1 MNDQSVALGRRENT
15 LSDNLLYD
23 FYRQRGDRKIS
34 TFMEMVTNM
43 TSFLVVVDDFES
55 METNSGGT
63 LATAILVACGPS
75 LEVALNG
82 DGTQLPDSLFAL
94 HNVTPE
100 QQAKAQQWL
109 AECWYT
115 CEKTSDM
122 DDSTLAGV
130 SRKPVPE
137 LSTRIPS
144 YGKSAWWKFVSRFMQ
159 ATLGFDV
166 KEKKSSQDV
175 AGGSAAIRYKL
186 VACGFW
192 DTYGIDLV
200 QVGLAY
206 RKRILDAKITGP
218 RETIG
223 PREILHNG
231 RPYGILP
238 KRMRK
243 CDRCPAEAAETWCVR
258 QNGTQWLCTLDGF
271 TVPTVY
277 KCHRH
282 WGTPVDTGYLDEE
295 CKDEVL
301 ADHKP
306 MGAMEKS

>member
-1 MNDQSVALGRRENT
+1 MQMVMTMTDFSVMTDNDFMSMDMS
-15 LSDNLLYD
+15 LSGN
-23 FYRQRGDRKIS
+23 
-34 TFMEMVTNM
+34 
-43 TSFLVVVDDFES
+43 
-55 METNSGGT
+55 
-63 LATAILVACGPS
+63 AAAAILVACGPS

-82 DGTQLPDSLFAL
+82 DETQRPDSLFAL
-94 HNVTPE
+94 HTVTPN
-100 QQAKAQQWL
+100 QQAKAQEWL
-109 AECWYT
+109 AECWHIDDNT
-115 CEKTSDM
+115 LDM
-122 DDSTLAGV
+122 DDNTLDDV
-130 SRKPVPE
+130 LRTPVPE
-137 LSTRIPS
+137 LRARIPS
-144 YGKSAWWKFVSRFMQ
+144 YGTRAWWKFVARFMQ
-159 ATLGFDV
+159 ATFGFDV
-166 KEKKSSQDV
+166 KEKSSQDV
-175 AGGSAAIRYKL
+175 AGSAAIGYRL

-192 DTYGIDLV
+192 DTHGIDLI
-200 QVGLAY
+200 QVGLTY
-206 RKRILDAKITGP
+206 RERILDEKIT
-218 RETIG
+218 G